1 MNSDI
6 KTYLQTIGWGDF
18 EVEVAS
24 SDASFR
30 RYFRLLKSGS
40 SYILMDST
48 KDKESLKPFID
59 INQRLL
65 GVGVRV
71 PKIIFDDA
79 KNGYLI
85 LQDFGSTHL
94 LDIIDSSN
102 YQRLYK
108 DAIDEIIKMQQAPT
122 HNLPPYDKEFLLFEM
137 ELMQEWF
144 ISKYLN
150 RTPTQEEL
158 ELIKSTQSFIA
169 SRVISQPSSVFVH
182 RDFHSRNIMIS
193 DGAIGVID
201 FQDARSGAITYDLV
215 SLLRDCYVSFDAKE
229 IENLALYYKQKANL
243 QVSDSEFIE
252 WFDIMGLQRHIKV
265 LGIFAR
271 LHLRDGKD
279 GYLQDI
285 PQTLSYILQIAPKY
299 PQTAHLGEY
308 LKSVTKELI

>member
-1 MNSDI
+1 
-6 KTYLQTIGWGDF
+6 
-18 EVEVAS
+18 
-24 SDASFR
+24 
-30 RYFRLLKSGS
+30 
-40 SYILMDST
+40 
-48 KDKESLKPFID
+48 
-59 INQRLL
+59 
-65 GVGVRV
+65 
-71 PKIIFDDA
+71 
-79 KNGYLI
+79 
-85 LQDFGSTHL
+85 
-94 LDIIDSSN
+94 
-102 YQRLYK
+102 
-108 DAIDEIIKMQQAPT
+108 MQQAPT

-169 SRVISQPSSVFVH
+169 SRVISQPSGVFVH

-252 WFDIMGLQRHIKV
+252 WFDMMGLQRHIKV

-271 LHLRDGKD
+271 LYLRDGKD

-308 LKSVTKELI
+308 LKSITKELI

>member
-1 MNSDI
+1 
-6 KTYLQTIGWGDF
+6 
-18 EVEVAS
+18 
-24 SDASFR
+24 
-30 RYFRLLKSGS
+30 
-40 SYILMDST
+40 
-48 KDKESLKPFID
+48 
-59 INQRLL
+59 
-65 GVGVRV
+65 
-71 PKIIFDDA
+71 
-79 KNGYLI
+79 
-85 LQDFGSTHL
+85 
-94 LDIIDSSN
+94 
-102 YQRLYK
+102 
-108 DAIDEIIKMQQAPT
+108 
-122 HNLPPYDKEFLLFEM
+122 M

-144 ISKYLN
+144 ISKYLYLF
-150 RTPTQEEL
+150 PTYEEL

-169 SRVISQPSSVFVH
+169 SRVISQPNGVFVH

-252 WFDIMGLQRHIKV
+252 WFDMMGLQRHIKV

-299 PQTAHLGEY
+299 PQTALFGEY
-308 LKSVTKELI
+308 LKSITREQI